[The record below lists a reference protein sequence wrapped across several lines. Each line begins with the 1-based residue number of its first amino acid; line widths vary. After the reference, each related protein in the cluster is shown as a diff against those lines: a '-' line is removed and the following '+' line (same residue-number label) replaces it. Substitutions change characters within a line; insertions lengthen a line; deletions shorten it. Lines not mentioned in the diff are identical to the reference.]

1 MRQAVLFRGFWPN
14 FTPQCA
20 VAKFFLEIIKNIYQE
35 DEITTASSFQE
46 ATILF
51 ESCFDG
57 TALPWKRWHAGSD
70 SRPKTFLFSGE
81 SYNLPNWRNYDI
93 VFSGESAKE
102 QNVVPLPLYKL
113 YLLDIGEPP
122 QPEHR
127 LMPEK
132 DVLVMISNPNG
143 QVRSHFLQ
151 ALETSD
157 LKITYAGRY
166 KNNIGGSFTHSFG
179 THEFN
184 TFASQFKFIV
194 TMENS
199 QQENYITEKVLQGLF
214 AENIPIYW
222 GAPSIADYIN
232 PQRIVSL
239 KEESSTEQESS
250 IKETIERMR
259 HLAANPDEWL
269 ETVRQP
275 WRGPLADT
283 LTPISLSQECV
294 KKLSL
299 KNRF

>member
-14 FTPQCA
+14 FTPHCA
-20 VAKFFLEIIKNIYQE
+20 VAKFFLEIVKNIYQE
-35 DEITTASSFQE
+35 DEITTTSSFQE

-57 TALPWKRWHAGSD
+57 TALIWKRWRSANTD
-70 SRPKTFLFSGE
+70 DRRPRTFLFSGE
-81 SYNLPNWRNYDI
+81 SYNLPNWQNYDI
-93 VFSGESAKE
+93 VFSGETTSHP
-102 QNVVPLPLYKL
+102 NVVPLPLYKL

-127 LMPEK
+127 LMPDK

-143 QVRSHFLQ
+143 QFRSRFLE
-151 ALETSD
+151 ALEASD

-166 KNNIGGSFTHSFG
+166 KNNIGSTFPHAFG
-179 THEFN
+179 TPEFN
-184 TFASQFKFIV
+184 TFATQFKFII

-222 GAPSIADYIN
+222 GSPNIGNYIN
-232 PQRIVSL
+232 PQRIVSV
-239 KEESSTEQESS
+239 KDDVAS
-250 IKETIERMR
+250 IKETIEHMQ
-259 HLAANPDEWL
+259 HLAANFDEWL

-283 LTPISLSQECV
+283 LTPTCLAQQCVAVLSR
-294 KKLSL
+294 KA
-299 KNRF
+299 R

>member
-14 FTPQCA
+14 FTPHCA

-46 ATILF
+46 ASILF

-57 TALPWKRWHAGSD
+57 TALPWKPWHASGD
-70 SRPKTFLFSGE
+70 GRPKTFLFSGE
-81 SYNLPNWRNYDI
+81 SYNLPNWKDYDI
-93 VFSGESAKE
+93 VFSGETITAHS
-102 QNVVPLPLYKL
+102 NIVPLPLYQL

-179 THEFN
+179 TPEFN

-222 GAPSIADYIN
+222 GAPRIADYIN

-239 KEESSTEQESS
+239 KEESFGDKSS

-283 LTPISLSQECV
+283 LTPTCLAQQCV

>member
-14 FTPQCA
+14 FTPHCA

-57 TALPWKRWHAGSD
+57 SALPWKSWHPASND
-70 SRPKTFLFSGE
+70 SRPRTFLFSGE

-93 VFSGESAKE
+93 VFSGESASYP
-102 QNVVPLPLYKL
+102 NVVPLPLYKL

-122 QPEHR
+122 EPQYR
-127 LMPEK
+127 LIPEK

-143 QVRSHFLQ
+143 QFRSRFLE
-151 ALETSD
+151 ALEASD

-166 KNNIGGSFTHSFG
+166 KNNIGGSFPHSFG

-184 TFASQFKFIV
+184 AFASQFKFIV

-222 GAPSIADYIN
+222 GSPNIGNYIN
-232 PQRIVSL
+232 PQRIVSV
-239 KEESSTEQESS
+239 KDDTAS
-250 IKETIERMR
+250 IKGTIEHMR
-259 HLAANPDEWL
+259 YLAANPDEWL

-283 LTPISLSQECV
+283 LIPTCLAQQCVAVLSRKGEP
-294 KKLSL
+294 
-299 KNRF
+299 

>member
-14 FTPQCA
+14 FTPHCA
-20 VAKFFLEIIKNIYQE
+20 VAKFFLEIVKNIYQE
-35 DEITTASSFQE
+35 DEIVAAASFQE

-57 TALPWKRWHAGSD
+57 TALLWKRWRVGGD
-70 SRPKTFLFSGE
+70 RRPRTFLFSGE
-81 SYNLPNWRNYDI
+81 SYNLPNWRDYDI
-93 VFSGESAKE
+93 IFSGESVAKHP
-102 QNVVPLPLYKL
+102 NIVPLPLYQL

-143 QVRSHFLQ
+143 QFRSRFLE
-151 ALETSD
+151 ALEASD

-166 KNNIGGSFTHSFG
+166 KNNIGCPFKSAFG
-179 THEFN
+179 TPEFN
-184 TFASQFKFIV
+184 AFASQFKFIV

-214 AENIPIYW
+214 AENVPIYW
-222 GAPSIADYIN
+222 GSPNIGNYIN
-232 PQRIVSL
+232 PKRIVSL
-239 KEESSTEQESS
+239 KDESS

-259 HLAANPDEWL
+259 RLAANPDEWL

-275 WRGPLADT
+275 WRGPLAET
-283 LTPISLSQECV
+283 LIPTCLAQQCVAVLSRKGEP
-294 KKLSL
+294 
-299 KNRF
+299 

>member
-14 FTPQCA
+14 FTPHCA
-20 VAKFFLEIIKNIYQE
+20 VAKFFLEIIKNIYE
-35 DEITTASSFQE
+35 DHEIVIAASVEE

-57 TALPWKRWHAGSD
+57 TALPWKRWNAGRD
-70 SRPKTFLFSGE
+70 SRPSTFLFSGE
-81 SYNLPNWRNYDI
+81 SYNLPNWKDYDI
-93 VFSGESAKE
+93 VFSGESVAAHS
-102 QNVVPLPLYKL
+102 NIVPLPLYQL

-143 QVRSHFLQ
+143 QVRSRFLQ
-151 ALETSD
+151 ALESSD
-157 LKITYAGRY
+157 LKIKYAGRY
-166 KNNIGGSFTHSFG
+166 KNNIGGSFSHAFG
-179 THEFN
+179 TPEF
-184 TFASQFKFIV
+184 TAFASQFKFIV

-222 GAPSIADYIN
+222 GSPNIGNYIN

-239 KEESSTEQESS
+239 KDESS
-250 IKETIERMR
+250 IKQTIECMR
-259 HLAANPDEWL
+259 HLAINPDEWL

-283 LTPISLSQECV
+283 LTPTCLSQECV